1 MKKVTL
7 LLAAILSAFAFLAV
21 PDQAQAEPTITSG
34 IVEDPSNSYL
44 RGFSEIGFG
53 ALFGTIAGGVPFITT
68 LFAKHDVPLALGLGA
83 ALYPAG
89 VASGMIMG
97 GYLTDSYSNYWAP
110 FVGAY
115 AGALVADVTAYF
127 LADEYPT
134 FSAIFVLVF
143 PIITA
148 TIATEVS
155 HTNNKREAYYPIL
168 LTFPF

>member
-1 MKKVTL
+1 MKRTL
-7 LLAAILSAFAFLAV
+7 LVLATFFAAWFMPFA
-21 PDQAQAEPTITSG
+21 PAEAQAEPTITSG
-34 IVEDPSNSYL
+34 VTDDPAHPCL
-44 RGFSEIGFG
+44 RGFAEIGFG
-53 ALFGTIAGGVPFITT
+53 TLFGTIAGGVPFIST

-115 AGALVADVTAYF
+115 AGAIFADVTAYF
-127 LADEYPT
+127 IAEDYPN
-134 FSAIFVLVF
+134 FAALFVLIF
-143 PIITA
+143 PIVTA

-155 HTNNKREAYYPIL
+155 HTRNKREAYYPVL
-168 LTFPF
+168 LSFPF